1 MPYYTTTAAQ
11 FDPYSLQD
19 LLAPLTMYKSRWDEL
34 EKSYED
40 MDSKAALLEAQASS
54 DPKTAQMYSVYKE
67 ALLAGRDAMMQG
79 LSNKDTSNLLNAK
92 RAYNANV
99 LPIAEAVAARTSDS
113 EVWRKQKASDP
124 SLLGDDPM
132 SKPLSGYLYGNRPD
146 LHNVS
151 GNTLYTK
158 AMNAAKNI
166 SSRYFNTEEGKLFKG
181 TYYNLITEKGFPP
194 EIAARTLIKSG
205 QFQGLTEFYNN
216 LLASEG
222 VGALSQN
229 DQIRAA
235 EYVLSGMDAGF
246 VRDVD
251 MKPLQNPWVAASI
264 KNSSGSD
271 GNSPGSLT
279 PKVQAIPKEIIT
291 TAGGKYSIQEIK
303 NKKEWLTSRFGKPI
317 AGGRTKPS
325 MYDYKNTNVPTDRI
339 KPTLSQNE
347 TENIKSVSF
356 EQIESELKKYNK
368 MFGTNYRLV
377 HRTKNNIYQIGWQDN
392 EGKWHYDELD
402 PNDRSIETYTQGY
415 IGNIVSPNV
424 TTSNYNNIDNSIQNN
439 IAAASANGNIV
450 IKKDNGKN
458 LSAKDMKKVDMSSI
472 HYVGA
477 DFDAANN
484 VNFHITYKIGDEV
497 FQGTIT
503 PEAFLPNTSPVAMYD
518 VNGNLK
524 SITAAEYAEEL
535 KSYAAAGMNDEALA
549 GLGLLNSVLIDHA
562 NTRTPGQSGTNE
574 KIAAALEQMGIGA
587 YLDY

>member
-1 MPYYTTTAAQ
+1 MAYYTTTAAQ

-40 MDSKAALLEAQASS
+40 MDSKAAILEAQASA
-54 DPKTAQMYSVYKE
+54 DPKTAQMYAAYKE
-67 ALLAGRDAMMQG
+67 ALMAGRDAMMQG

-92 RAYNANV
+92 RAYNSNV

-113 EVWRKQKASDP
+113 DVWRKQKASDP

-132 SKPLSGYLYGNRPD
+132 SKPLSGYLYGNRPS
-146 LHNVS
+146 LYNVS
-151 GNTLYTK
+151 GNQLYTK
-158 AMNAAKNI
+158 AFNAAKNI
-166 SSRYFNTEEGKLFKG
+166 SSRYFNTQEGKLFKG
-181 TYYNLITEKGFPP
+181 AYYNLITEKGFAP
-194 EIAARTLIKSG
+194 ELAARTLIESG
-205 QFQGLTEFYNN
+205 KFQGLTEFYNN

-222 VGALSQN
+222 VGNLSN
-229 DQIRAA
+229 TDQLRAA
-235 EYVLSGMDAGF
+235 EYALSGLDAGF
-246 VRDVD
+246 IRDVD
-251 MKPLQNPWVAASI
+251 MKPLQNPYVTASL
-264 KNSSGSD
+264 KSGSSGS
-271 GNSPGSLT
+271 GGANGIT
-279 PKVQAIPKEIIT
+279 PKVQAIPKEIIN
-291 TAGGKYSIQEIK
+291 TAGGKYSIQEIRD
-303 NKKEWLTSRFGKPI
+303 KKEWLGSNFGKVI
-317 AGGRTKPS
+317 AGGRPKPS
-325 MYDYKNTNVPTDRI
+325 MYDYKNTNAPTDRI
-339 KPTLSQNE
+339 KPAFSQNE
-347 TENIKSVSF
+347 TENVKSVSF

-377 HRTKNNIYQIGWQDN
+377 HRTKNNSYQIGWQDGK
-392 EGKWHYDELD
+392 GKWHYDELD
-402 PNDRSIETYTQGY
+402 PNDKSIETYTQGY

-439 IAAASANGNIV
+439 ITAASANGNIV
-450 IKKDNGKN
+450 IKKDNGKY

-518 VNGNLK
+518 VNGELK
-524 SITAAEYAEEL
+524 SVTAAEYAEEL
-535 KSYAAAGMNDEALA
+535 KNYAAAGMNDEALA

>member
-1 MPYYTTTAAQ
+1 MAYYTTTAAQ

-40 MDSKAALLEAQASS
+40 MDSKAAILEAQASA
-54 DPKTAQMYSVYKE
+54 DPKTAQMYAVYKE
-67 ALLAGRDAMMQG
+67 ALMAGRDAMMQG
-79 LSNKDTSNLLNAK
+79 LSNKDTSNLLTAK
-92 RAYNANV
+92 RAYNSNV

-113 EVWRKQKASDP
+113 DVWRKQKASDP

-132 SKPLSGYLYGNRPD
+132 SKPLSGYLYGNRPS
-146 LHNVS
+146 LYNVS
-151 GNTLYTK
+151 GNQLYTK
-158 AMNAAKNI
+158 AFNAAKNI
-166 SSRYFNTEEGKLFKG
+166 SSRYFNTQEGKLFKG
-181 TYYNLITEKGFPP
+181 AYYNLITEKGFAP
-194 EIAARTLIKSG
+194 ELAARTLIESG
-205 QFQGLTEFYNN
+205 RFQGLTEFYNN

-222 VGALSQN
+222 VGNLSN
-229 DQIRAA
+229 ADQLRAA
-235 EYVLSGMDAGF
+235 EYALSGLDAGF
-246 VRDVD
+246 IRDVD
-251 MKPLQNPWVAASI
+251 MKPLQNPYVTASL
-264 KNSSGSD
+264 KSGSSSSG
-271 GNSPGSLT
+271 GANGLT
-279 PKVQAIPKEIIT
+279 PKVQAIPKEIIS

-303 NKKEWLTSRFGKPI
+303 DKKEWFNNKFGKAVKDI
-317 AGGRTKPS
+317 SRKPVKYS
-325 MYDYKNTNVPTDRI
+325 YVADKSSPNGQKLVAPNKEDVKARNNY
-339 KPTLSQNE
+339 SQL
-347 TENIKSVSF
+347 
-356 EQIESELKKYNK
+356 ESDLKDYNK
-368 MFGTNYRLV
+368 MSNTNYEIV
-377 HRTKNNIYQIGWQDN
+377 YNPKTDKYFIGWKDDK
-392 EGKWHYDELD
+392 GKYHYDTPH
-402 PNDRSIETYTQGY
+402 PNDKPLEAYTQGY

-439 IAAASANGNIV
+439 ITAASANGNIV
-450 IKKDNGKN
+450 IKKDNGKY

-518 VNGNLK
+518 VNGELK
-524 SITAAEYAEEL
+524 SITAAQYAEEL
-535 KSYAAAGMNDEALA
+535 KNYATAGMNDEALA

>member
-92 RAYNANV
+92 RAYNTNV

-151 GNTLYTK
+151 GNALYTK

-222 VGALSQN
+222 VDALSQN

-264 KNSSGSD
+264 KNSNSGSD
-271 GNSPGSLT
+271 SNINPSTKSILNPKGIISLHNGKDVPEDEFNQDRKWIEAVLGSNQITPTTEKMFIKGLNEYNRKYNTDYTVVKQSPHGKWNGTYKVGWKDKNGKYHYNELHPNDMDIQSYKTAAIGTVARPNATEAAYDNIGIFILKNLKASASSHIGKSGLKDEKGNDVSVKDVKDINKIIFKGVTVDKLGNVMTLVDYSTDDGKKFKEGTVIPEAVSALNV
-279 PKVQAIPKEIIT
+279 PKSIDIFDTKKGKIINIT
-291 TAGGKYSIQEIK
+291 TLADYMQYIK
-303 NKKEWLTSRFGKPI
+303 
-317 AGGRTKPS
+317 
-325 MYDYKNTNVPTDRI
+325 D
-339 KPTLSQNE
+339 
-347 TENIKSVSF
+347 
-356 EQIESELKKYNK
+356 
-368 MFGTNYRLV
+368 
-377 HRTKNNIYQIGWQDN
+377 
-392 EGKWHYDELD
+392 LD
-402 PNDRSIETYTQGY
+402 PY
-415 IGNIVSPNV
+415 SPE
-424 TTSNYNNIDNSIQNN
+424 
-439 IAAASANGNIV
+439 SA
-450 IKKDNGKN
+450 
-458 LSAKDMKKVDMSSI
+458 
-472 HYVGA
+472 
-477 DFDAANN
+477 
-484 VNFHITYKIGDEV
+484 
-497 FQGTIT
+497 
-503 PEAFLPNTSPVAMYD
+503 
-518 VNGNLK
+518 
-524 SITAAEYAEEL
+524 
-535 KSYAAAGMNDEALA
+535 EAL
-549 GLGLLNSVLIDHA
+549 LGVSDYIYDIANSGA
-562 NTRTPGQSGTNE
+562 EGQSQTSTKVRAEISNQPIINNYE
-574 KIAAALEQMGIGA
+574 IEDEENP
-587 YLDY
+587 YYPN

>member
-1 MPYYTTTAAQ
+1 MAYYTTTAAQ

-19 LLAPLTMYKSRWDEL
+19 LLAPLTMYKSRWNEL

-54 DPKTAQMYSVYKE
+54 DPKTAQMYSIYKE

-92 RAYNANV
+92 RAYNTNV

-132 SKPLSGYLYGNRPD
+132 SKPLSGYLYGNRPE

-151 GNTLYTK
+151 GNALYTK

-194 EIAARTLIKSG
+194 EIAARTLIASG
-205 QFQGLTEFYNN
+205 KFQGLTEFYNN

-222 VGALSQN
+222 VDALSPN
-229 DQIRAA
+229 DQTRAA

-264 KNSSGSD
+264 KNSSGSG

-279 PKVQAIPKEIIT
+279 PKVQVIPKDLSTIV
-291 TAGGKYSIQEIK
+291 GKYSIKEIK
-303 NKKEWLTSRFGKPI
+303 DKKEWLNSKFGK
-317 AGGRTKPS
+317 
-325 MYDYKNTNVPTDRI
+325 VI
-339 KPTLSQNE
+339 KDVDNKKSWVNDNSRLTGQKLVAPNE
-347 TENIKSVSF
+347 EL
-356 EQIESELKKYNK
+356 ESDLKEYNK
-368 MFGTNYRLV
+368 MFDTNYKLV
-377 HRTKNNIYQIGWQDN
+377 HRTKLGIYQIGWQDDK
-392 EGKWHYDELD
+392 GKWHYNEPE
-402 PNDRSIETYTQGY
+402 PNDKPLETYTQGY
-415 IGNIVSPNV
+415 LGNIVSPNV

-439 IAAASANGNIV
+439 ITAASINGNVV
-450 IKKDNGKN
+450 IKKDNGKF
-458 LSAKDMKKVDMSSI
+458 LSTKDMRKVDISSI
-472 HYVGA
+472 HYVGTS
-477 DFDAANN
+477 FDAANN
-484 VNFHITYKIGDEV
+484 VNFHITYKIGDKV

-518 VNGNLK
+518 VNGELK
-524 SITAAEYAEEL
+524 PVTAAKYAEEL
-535 KSYAAAGMNDEALA
+535 KNYAAAGMNDEALA

>member
-1 MPYYTTTAAQ
+1 MAYYTTTAAQ

-67 ALLAGRDAMMQG
+67 ALLTGRDAMMQG

-92 RAYNANV
+92 RAYNTNV

-132 SKPLSGYLYGNRPD
+132 SKPLSGYLYGNRPE

-151 GNTLYTK
+151 GNALYSK

-194 EIAARTLIKSG
+194 EIAARTLIASG
-205 QFQGLTEFYNN
+205 KFQGLTEFYNN

-222 VGALSQN
+222 VDALSPN
-229 DQIRAA
+229 DQTRAA

-246 VRDVD
+246 IRDVD

-264 KNSSGSD
+264 KNSSGSG
-271 GNSPGSLT
+271 GNSPNSLT
-279 PKVQAIPKEIIT
+279 PKVQAIPKEIIP
-291 TAGGKYSIQEIK
+291 TAGGKYSVREIK
-303 NKKEWLTSRFGKPI
+303 AKKEWLNSKIGKAIKDVDNKKSWVNDNSRLTGQKLV
-317 AGGRTKPS
+317 
-325 MYDYKNTNVPTDRI
+325 VP
-339 KPTLSQNE
+339 NE
-347 TENIKSVSF
+347 
-356 EQIESELKKYNK
+356 ELKSDLKDYNK
-368 MFGTNYRLV
+368 MFGTNYELV
-377 HRTKNNIYQIGWQDN
+377 HRTKLGTYQIGWQDN
-392 EGKWHYDELD
+392 KGKWHYNEPD
-402 PNDRSIETYTQGY
+402 PNDRPIEDYTRGF

-424 TTSNYNNIDNSIQNN
+424 TTSNYANIDNSIQNN
-439 IAAASANGNIV
+439 IAAASANGNVV
-450 IKKDNGKN
+450 IKKDNGKF
-458 LSAKDMKKVDMSSI
+458 LSAKDMRNVDRSSI
-472 HYVGA
+472 HYVGS

-497 FQGTIT
+497 FQGTII
-503 PEAFLPNTSPVAMYD
+503 PEVFLPNTSPITMYD
-518 VNGNLK
+518 INGELK
-524 SITAAEYAEEL
+524 PTTAAEYIKEL
-535 KSYAAAGMNDEALA
+535 KDYATAGKNDEALF
-549 GLGLLNSVLIDHA
+549 GLANLNSALIDHA

-574 KIAAALEQMGIGA
+574 KIAALLEQNGIGA
-587 YLDY
+587 YLD

>member
-1 MPYYTTTAAQ
+1 MAYYTTTAAQ

-67 ALLAGRDAMMQG
+67 ALLTGRDAMMQG

-92 RAYNANV
+92 RAYNTNV

-132 SKPLSGYLYGNRPD
+132 SKPLSGYLYGNRPE

-151 GNTLYTK
+151 GNALYSK

-194 EIAARTLIKSG
+194 EIAARTLIASG
-205 QFQGLTEFYNN
+205 KFQGLTEFYNN

-222 VGALSQN
+222 VDALSPN
-229 DQIRAA
+229 DQTRAA

-246 VRDVD
+246 IRDVD

-264 KNSSGSD
+264 KNSSGSG
-271 GNSPGSLT
+271 GNSPNSLT
-279 PKVQAIPKEIIT
+279 PKVQAIPKEIIP
-291 TAGGKYSIQEIK
+291 TAGGKYSVREIK
-303 NKKEWLTSRFGKPI
+303 AKKEWLNSKIGKAIKDVDNKKSWVNDNSRLTGQKLVAP
-317 AGGRTKPS
+317 
-325 MYDYKNTNVPTDRI
+325 
-339 KPTLSQNE
+339 NE
-347 TENIKSVSF
+347 
-356 EQIESELKKYNK
+356 ELKSDLKDYNK
-368 MFGTNYRLV
+368 MFGTNYELV
-377 HRTKNNIYQIGWQDN
+377 HRTKLGTYQIGWQDN
-392 EGKWHYDELD
+392 KGKWHYNEPD
-402 PNDRSIETYTQGY
+402 PNDRPIEDYTRGF

-424 TTSNYNNIDNSIQNN
+424 TTSNYANIDNSIQNN
-439 IAAASANGNIV
+439 IAAASANGNVV
-450 IKKDNGKN
+450 IKKDNGKF
-458 LSAKDMKKVDMSSI
+458 LSAKDMRNVDRSSI
-472 HYVGA
+472 HYVGS

-484 VNFHITYKIGDEV
+484 VNFHITYKIGDKV
-497 FQGTIT
+497 FQGTII
-503 PEAFLPNTSPVAMYD
+503 PEAFLPNTSPITMYD
-518 VNGNLK
+518 INGELK
-524 SITAAEYAEEL
+524 PITAAEYIKEL
-535 KSYAAAGMNDEALA
+535 KDYATAGKNDEALF
-549 GLGLLNSVLIDHA
+549 GLANLNSALIDHA

-574 KIAAALEQMGIGA
+574 KIAALLEQNGIGA
-587 YLDY
+587 YLD

>member
-92 RAYNANV
+92 RAYNTNV

-151 GNTLYTK
+151 GNALYTK

-194 EIAARTLIKSG
+194 EIAARALIASG

-222 VGALSQN
+222 VDALSQN

-264 KNSSGSD
+264 KNSSGSG
-271 GNSPGSLT
+271 GNSPNSLT
-279 PKVQAIPKEIIT
+279 PKVQTIPKDLSTIV
-291 TAGGKYSIQEIK
+291 GKYSIKEIK
-303 NKKEWLTSRFGKPI
+303 NKKEWFANNFGKRLDNIDRNTPK
-317 AGGRTKPS
+317 GS
-325 MYDYKNTNVPTDRI
+325 YKNTT
-339 KPTLSQNE
+339 SQGVVYKAPDKKDVERN
-347 TENIKSVSF
+347 NNYRK
-356 EQIESELKKYNK
+356 LKNDLDDYNK
-368 MFGTNYRLV
+368 IDNTSYEIVYWPKSNSY
-377 HRTKNNIYQIGWQDN
+377 HIGWKDDK
-392 EGKWHYDELD
+392 GKWHYDEPD
-402 PNDRSIETYTQGY
+402 PKDKPLEVYTQGY
-415 IGNIVSPNV
+415 LGNIVSPNV
-424 TTSNYNNIDNSIQNN
+424 TTSSYNNIDNSIQNN
-439 IAAASANGNIV
+439 ITAASINGNVV
-450 IKKDNGKN
+450 IKKDNGKD
-458 LSAKDMKKVDMSSI
+458 LSAKDMRKVDISSI
-472 HYVGA
+472 HYVGTS
-477 DFDAANN
+477 FDAANN

-518 VNGNLK
+518 VNGELK
-524 SITAAEYAEEL
+524 PVTAAKYAEEL

-574 KIAAALEQMGIGA
+574 KIAAALEQIGIGA

>member
-1 MPYYTTTAAQ
+1 MAYYTTTAAQ

-151 GNTLYTK
+151 GNALYTK

-194 EIAARTLIKSG
+194 EFAARTLIKSG

-264 KNSSGSD
+264 KNSSGSS
-271 GNSPGSLT
+271 NSGANGLT
-279 PKVQAIPKEIIT
+279 PKVQTIPKDLSTIV
-291 TAGGKYSIQEIK
+291 GKYSIKEIK
-303 NKKEWLTSRFGKPI
+303 DKKEWFANIYGKRLDNIDRNAPK
-317 AGGRTKPS
+317 GS
-325 MYDYKNTNVPTDRI
+325 YENTTDRGVI
-339 KPTLSQNE
+339 YKAPDKKDVERN
-347 TENIKSVSF
+347 NNYRK
-356 EQIESELKKYNK
+356 LKKDLDDYNK
-368 MFGTNYRLV
+368 INDTSYEIVYWPKSNSY
-377 HRTKNNIYQIGWQDN
+377 HIGWKDN
-392 EGKWHYDELD
+392 EGKWHYNEPD
-402 PNDRSIETYTQGY
+402 PNDKPLEIYTQGY
-415 IGNIVSPNV
+415 LGNIVSPNV

-439 IAAASANGNIV
+439 ITAASINGNVV
-450 IKKDNGKN
+450 IKKDNGKS
-458 LSAKDMKKVDMSSI
+458 LSARDMRKVDISSI
-472 HYVGA
+472 HYVGTS
-477 DFDAANN
+477 FDAANN

-518 VNGNLK
+518 VNGELK
-524 SITAAEYAEEL
+524 PVTAAEYAEEL